1 MKGRKMSKL
10 STVEDLLRHTDEE
23 ITEHLYILAAETY
36 RGFNETDDPV
46 KLLKYFGNIEQ
57 VFLVLRALKQRNDG
71 RKVNNEL

>member
-1 MKGRKMSKL
+1 MSKI
-10 STVEDLLRHTDEE
+10 SAVEDLLKHTDEE
-23 ITEHLYILAAETY
+23 IIEHLHVIAAETY

-57 VFLVLRALKQRNDG
+57 VFLILRALKQRNDG